1 MYYAEKYV
9 IINLV
14 KNTERKVPELSQNNK
29 SLSELVKKLLD
40 AKSVKYT
47 ISSVICFVIDY
58 TILLLLEKLFK
69 GLGFSLAMELA
80 AILSFAVSSQ
90 INFHINRL
98 WVFKSNKNIL
108 AEMGGYYSLALVSF
122 SVRTFVLMEL
132 FVRVMKLPT
141 WIAKPIAEVAIFVF
155 NYFIQ
160 KKIIFKK
167 KEKSEMKPTLL
178 ILAAGL
184 GSRFG
189 GDKQVSHVGPNG
201 EFLME
206 YSIHDAIKAGFKKVV
221 FVLKQEMIETVK
233 AEVGE
238 KFKGRV
244 ELEYAVQDYSSLP
257 EFYTVPKDRVK
268 PFGTVHAVLCAKDY
282 LTDPFVT
289 VNADDYYGA
298 ECFSIMRDYL
308 DKLNNGSEAA
318 MVTYILKNTV
328 SENGSVTRGICSV
341 ESGRLTRVD
350 ETGGIAPENGRIIS
364 ANGEV
369 DPDSEVSMNFW
380 GFHPDTLK
388 IMEDYFNDFLKA
400 LTPDQIKAECLL
412 PIMVNDM
419 LAANKLTVFA
429 SPSHDKWFGM
439 TNRAD
444 KEDVEAKLKAL
455 HENGAYP
462 DKL

>member
-1 MYYAEKYV
+1 
-9 IINLV
+9 
-14 KNTERKVPELSQNNK
+14 
-29 SLSELVKKLLD
+29 
-40 AKSVKYT
+40 
-47 ISSVICFVIDY
+47 
-58 TILLLLEKLFK
+58 
-69 GLGFSLAMELA
+69 
-80 AILSFAVSSQ
+80 
-90 INFHINRL
+90 
-98 WVFKSNKNIL
+98 
-108 AEMGGYYSLALVSF
+108 
-122 SVRTFVLMEL
+122 
-132 FVRVMKLPT
+132 
-141 WIAKPIAEVAIFVF
+141 
-155 NYFIQ
+155 
-160 KKIIFKK
+160 
-167 KEKSEMKPTLL
+167 MKPTLL

-189 GDKQVSHVGPNG
+189 GDKQVSQVGPTG

-221 FVLKQEMIETVK
+221 FVLKEEMIETVK
-233 AEVGE
+233 SEVGE

-244 ELEYAVQDYSSLP
+244 ELEYAVQDFSSLP
-257 EFYTVPKDRVK
+257 AFYTVPEGRVK
-268 PFGTVHAVLCAKDY
+268 PFGTVHAVLCAKKY
-282 LTDPFVT
+282 LDGPFAT

-298 ECFSIMRDYL
+298 ECFRIMRNYL
-308 DKLNNGSEAA
+308 EGLKDCTQAS

-341 ESGRLTRVD
+341 ENGRLAQVN
-350 ETGGIAPENGRIIS
+350 ETGGIAPENGKIVS

-380 GFHPDTLK
+380 GFHPGTLN
-388 IMEDYFNDFLKA
+388 IMEDYFNDFLKS
-400 LTPDQIKAECLL
+400 LTPDMLGAECLL

-455 HENGAYP
+455 HDNGVYP
-462 DKL
+462 NKL